1 MPVNPAADVAD
12 LIERE
17 KQRRIY
23 SLRDNALLPYDPP
36 DWVLAIA
43 QGERIPVKDVEHMR
57 SLCNQ
62 LRVTHSYI
70 VRLQRDWDIHNG
82 LVPVATEEI
91 QKPVLAG
98 DQARKPRPVYK
109 APVRTAA
116 DVRRSQ
122 LFEAKLQRAQAKREA
137 EADAKHAREQKAR
150 ERREQRQQQVEAKS
164 LARQNRAEAEHAK
177 DVARQQRLDA
187 KRQAA
192 VAREQAKANKRVTTE
207 QLLSLRKEGLTYPA
221 ISRALAE
228 QGFNITDVAIQ
239 TRIARANGTKR

>member
-17 KQRRIY
+17 KQRESY

-36 DWVLAIA
+36 DSVFAIA

-98 DQARKPRPVYK
+98 NQARKPRPVYK

-137 EADAKHAREQKAR
+137 EADAKHAREQKA
-150 ERREQRQQQVEAKS
+150 QRTTRTAAAASGSQKPCSSKS
-164 LARQNRAEAEHAK
+164 CRSRTCKRCRQ
-177 DVARQQRLDA
+177 
-187 KRQAA
+187 
-192 VAREQAKANKRVTTE
+192 TT
-207 QLLSLRKEGLTYPA
+207 A
-221 ISRALAE
+221 I
-228 QGFNITDVAIQ
+228 GCQ
-239 TRIARANGTKR
+239 TPSCCCA